1 MHTTTPLGANTATPG
16 ARLRLPAMW
25 KVSGGLRGRE
35 PQKRPEQLGD
45 PGQQVGR
52 REASTGKLSLLH
64 TAKAKL
70 TSSTISTSL
79 TRSHLCASNGSLTP
93 SLLSPSIPYTKQDL
107 FLLVTPVIFHC
118 NIQNTKNSKTSHQC
132 EPFKE
137 LPGELFVACPDVN
150 DRRCFRAL
158 LKQCPLTGFP
168 SL

>member
-1 MHTTTPLGANTATPG
+1 MGRTLRPRERGCASLLCGKFLEACEGESLRRGLSSWGTQASRQAGE
-16 ARLRLPAMW
+16 RLL
-25 KVSGGLRGRE
+25 
-35 PQKRPEQLGD
+35 Q
-45 PGQQVGR
+45 
-52 REASTGKLSLLH
+52 GKLSLLH

-118 NIQNTKNSKTSHQC
+118 NIQNTKNSKTSHQR
-132 EPFKE
+132 EPCKE
-137 LPGELFVACPDVN
+137 FPGELFVACPEVN
-150 DRRCFRAL
+150 DRHCFRAL
-158 LKQCPLTGFP
+158 LKQCPLTGLP